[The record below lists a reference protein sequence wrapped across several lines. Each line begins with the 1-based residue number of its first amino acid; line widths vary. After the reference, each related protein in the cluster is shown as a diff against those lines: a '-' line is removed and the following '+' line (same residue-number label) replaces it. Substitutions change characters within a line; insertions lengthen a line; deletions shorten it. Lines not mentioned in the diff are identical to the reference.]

1 MAIKYV
7 QRPFAVTKS
16 AGSSVSL
23 TQESGT
29 TADKRIVTVR
39 TVMDD
44 GAGHFAGG
52 WGTVDYVGK
61 SVSLKV
67 VTFSR
72 TTTTYKADHENA
84 AEFATAVA
92 DGSGSST
99 GNTTKGGSYGST
111 SVGEEVF
118 AGSSLVATYRTGVG
132 VPTAKSMS

>member
-99 GNTTKGGSYGST
+99 SRPSRARGLKPLHRGDSRQG
-111 SVGEEVF
+111 
-118 AGSSLVATYRTGVG
+118 R
-132 VPTAKSMS
+132 